1 MYTLLKHVTKRPLI
15 AGGVLVT
22 AIALMALSGAAVAQ
36 QAPPTTSWPV
46 LEIASPSPGAVVSTG
61 DFVVV
66 GSAFDPAATSGSGIS
81 HVDLFLGDRDQ
92 GGLFLGS
99 AIPGQ
104 NALQGLTPGSET
116 ATNSFSVTVEMPTTL
131 MGGSRDFHAYAYST
145 LTGKT
150 TDVSM
155 PVYIGL
161 APTPMATPAALL
173 PVPVANVAHM
183 QPGVTPETFSL
194 ANPSA
199 ADVIGFGDYEVSG
212 AVGPTVDRV
221 SLFLDDRDT
230 GGIVLG
236 IATPVNGQFTLT
248 VKIPTASSGGHMFTA
263 YAYSSTTGQEA
274 KVSVPVFIGAAPTPT
289 PRPS

>member
-1 MYTLLKHVTKRPLI
+1 MFALVKRVTKRPLI
-15 AGGVLVT
+15 AGGVLSA
-22 AIALMALSGAAVAQ
+22 AIVLMALSGAALAQ
-36 QAPPTTSWPV
+36 QAPATSAWPV

-66 GSAFDPAATSGSGIS
+66 GSAFDPAATTGSGIS

-104 NALQGLTPGSET
+104 DALQGLTAGSDT
-116 ATNSFSVTVEMPTTL
+116 AASSFSVTVTMPTTL
-131 MGGSRDFHAYAYST
+131 MGGSRDFHAYAYSS

-161 APTPMATPAALL
+161 APTPMATPAVL

-183 QPGVTPETFSL
+183 QPAVTPETFSL
-194 ANPSA
+194 GNPSA
-199 ADVIGFGDYEVSG
+199 GDVVGFGDYVVTG

-221 SLFLDDRDT
+221 SVFLGDRDT
-230 GGIVLG
+230 GGIILG
-236 IATPVNGQFTLT
+236 TATPVQGKFTLT
-248 VKIPTASSGGHMFTA
+248 VTIPTTSSGGHMFTA

-274 KVSVPVFIGAAPTPT
+274 KVSVPVYIGAAPTPT